1 MQKEREERKT
11 ARTLK
16 SVIEGTPGGNADHYK
31 NKGLTGK
38 AIRKTMK
45 TKGRQN
51 KAHHLVHACY
61 LFDGRKR
68 ERATPVARLGERLEQ
83 PSVS

>member
-1 MQKEREERKT
+1 M
-11 ARTLK
+11 
-16 SVIEGTPGGNADHYK
+16 K

-51 KAHHLVHACY
+51 KTHQLVHA
-61 LFDGRKR
+61 LLLIDGRKR
-68 ERATPVARLGERLEQ
+68 ERATSVARLGERLEQ